1 MMPTPHPIQTCSAG
15 KKKNY
20 PGSMFHSQITS
31 ARAKYESK
39 CCLVHWILNR
49 SWGCHLMLLFEAFDL
64 SLNSFLGCCVKVLA
78 AIFGW
83 NLPGGVVSECVVS
96 VVLLLGL
103 CFMC

>member
-1 MMPTPHPIQTCSAG
+1 
-15 KKKNY
+15 
-20 PGSMFHSQITS
+20 
-31 ARAKYESK
+31 
-39 CCLVHWILNR
+39 
-49 SWGCHLMLLFEAFDL
+49 MLLFEAFDL